1 MNLLDLLFLKSLIN
15 SVTSGGE
22 LTSEEAQKL
31 WNELEKKASREEM
44 YEYVDGEIEKFPSL
58 SSDELLELLI

>member
-31 WNELEKKASREEM
+31 WNELEKKVSREEM
-44 YEYVDGEIEKFPSL
+44 YEYVDVEIENLPSI
-58 SSDELLELLI
+58 SQDELLNLLT